1 MEEFVDDFDFCR
13 SCIDQDEQVLWKGRP
28 SKGRLL
34 GLADVGLLV
43 IGLLFL
49 SFCVLWMSF
58 TLRFTGTSIVFTLWG
73 IPFVVIG
80 VYLVVGRLIRKAY
93 LRPRTLYVVTNKK
106 LIIKAGHGLKIY
118 EKQMMPPMRVKYYGD
133 GHGTIIFFEN
143 GYNRMGVRRPVY
155 FALENLEDV
164 KQAQKAL
171 AMME

>member
-43 IGLLFL
+43 IGLFFL
-49 SFCVLWMSF
+49 AFCVLWMSR
-58 TLRFTGTSIVFTLWG
+58 TLRFTGTSMVFTLMG
-73 IPFVVIG
+73 ILFAVVG
-80 VYLVVGRLIRKAY
+80 LYLVVGRLIRKAY
-93 LRPRTLYVVTNKK
+93 LRPRTFYVVTNKK